1 MKRTTQVF
9 ISAIGIFILVRGAA
23 AQDVKPDSKE
33 DSAAETLQEQRGP
46 IEFGFRTY
54 WGDVYGRPDLP
65 FRPALAD
72 SKLNEYSD
80 IRRNLYIRRARLYFD
95 DIFGGRNY
103 FSYQTQSSFYK
114 NQSHQATI
122 GQYGLY
128 KAQFLYDE
136 IPHIYTN
143 TARTLYTQTQPGV
156 FTIPLAIR
164 QSLQT
169 ASSTGTAAQIN
180 NNLPSFVA
188 TQVATNGSF
197 YRSADSAA
205 RGHGDIYR
213 MIPRQPGTSDFPS
226 GANMRRGRGR
236 LERF

>member
-128 KAQFLYDE
+128 RARFLYDE

-164 QSLQT
+164 QSLQDRL
-169 ASSTGTAAQIN
+169 IDRN
-180 NNLPSFVA
+180 C
-188 TQVATNGSF
+188 
-197 YRSADSAA
+197 
-205 RGHGDIYR
+205 H
-213 MIPRQPGTSDFPS
+213 SDQ
-226 GANMRRGRGR
+226 
-236 LERF
+236 